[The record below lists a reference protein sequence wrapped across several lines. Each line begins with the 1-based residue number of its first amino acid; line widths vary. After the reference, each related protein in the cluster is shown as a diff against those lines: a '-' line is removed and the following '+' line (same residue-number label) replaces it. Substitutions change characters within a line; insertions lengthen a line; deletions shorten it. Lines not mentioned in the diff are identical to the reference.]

1 MKKYYKTFIVIGF
14 IILSFSTLVYYY
26 LYGVIGAA
34 IGATILVPYTWLVF
48 FCK

>member
-1 MKKYYKTFIVIGF
+1 MKKYYRTFITIGF
-14 IILSFSTLVYYY
+14 IVLSFSTLVYYY

-34 IGATILVPYTWLVF
+34 IIATILAQYTWLVF